1 MKEHVV
7 KKEVSINAEPS
18 AVWDALTDPLK
29 TKKYFFNC
37 KVISSWKEG
46 SPITFKGR
54 MFLIFPIEM
63 KGRILKI
70 EPGKLL
76 QYNLK
81 NTGDK
86 SATFSTVTDTLT
98 YKNGKTTV
106 SITDDVGVGEG
117 AAKRFEKSKKG
128 WEKILKGLKA
138 VVEES
143 KGTDAV

>member
-18 AVWDALTDPLK
+18 VVWDALTDPLK

-46 SPITFKGR
+46 SPITFKGK
-54 MFLIFPIEM
+54 MFLIIPIEM

-81 NTGDK
+81 NTSDK
-86 SATFSTVTDTLT
+86 SSTFSTVTDTLT

-117 AAKRFEKSKKG
+117 AAKRFEKSEKG
-128 WEKILKGLKA
+128 WEKILKGLKE

-143 KGTDAV
+143 KGVGAV

>member
-18 AVWDALTDPLK
+18 VVWDALTDPLK

-46 SPITFKGR
+46 SPITFKGK
-54 MFLIFPIEM
+54 MFLIIPIEM

-81 NTGDK
+81 NTSDK

-98 YKNGKTTV
+98 YKNGRTTV
-106 SITDDVGVGEG
+106 SITDDVGIGDG
-117 AAKRFEKSKKG
+117 AEKRFEKSEKG
-128 WEKILKGLKA
+128 WEKVLKGLKE

-143 KGTDAV
+143 KGMDVV